1 LDLPGVT
8 AIDIPR
14 SRQELGGWRDGD
26 AWLGGG
32 TWLFSEPQPA
42 LRRLVD
48 LSGLGWTPIVRSPA
62 GLRIAATCSIAELA
76 AAKLPVNWRATPL
89 IGQCC
94 QALLGS
100 FKIWNAATVGGNICL
115 ALPAGPMTALA
126 VALEAVGTI
135 WTADGGE
142 RALPI
147 EAIVTGPRT
156 TSLRPAE
163 ILRDIAISA
172 EALARRTAFRRIA
185 LSPQGRSAALLIGTR
200 AADGRFSLVVTAATR
215 RPVRMAFESVP
226 SADRLQQH
234 LTLAIPPELYYDDPH
249 GSPNWRRHMTLL
261 FAEEVRAELES
272 AG

>member
-14 SRQELGGWRDGD
+14 SRKDLGSWRDGD

-48 LSGLGWTPIVRSPA
+48 LCGLGWTPMTRSPA

-76 AAKLPVNWRATPL
+76 AAKLPGNWRAAPL
-89 IGQCC
+89 IEQCC

-135 WTADGGE
+135 WTTDGGE
-142 RALPI
+142 RTLPI

-156 TSLRPAE
+156 ISLRPAE
-163 ILRDIAISA
+163 ILREIAIPA
-172 EALARRTAFRRIA
+172 EALGRRTAFRRIS
-185 LSPQGRSAALLIGTR
+185 LSQQGRSAALVIATRGGGDNQGKPAIGR
-200 AADGRFSLVVTAATR
+200 AR
-215 RPVRMAFESVP
+215 RPVRMTFEAVP
-226 SADRLQQH
+226 GAERLQQH
-234 LTLAIPPELYYDDPH
+234 LTLAIPHDLYYDDVH
-249 GSPNWRRHMTLL
+249 GTPNWRRHMTLL
-261 FAEEVRAELES
+261 FAEQVRAELE
-272 AG
+272 ATG